1 MNVLSAR
8 RRTMRARVHA
18 GCRRSSR
25 KERGKSYQKPD
36 CYRQSRTGLTA
47 LNDRRFCLSD
57 SWLQRGNICL
67 KTCTSFTAGF
77 MPEIAAICVKKLA
90 AGAPM
95 AGCCG
100 PCSKKYT
107 NIYKMRIL
115 GLCCC
120 EQYSLPAMAILCKA
134 SSAELAGASRIFC
147 LGHGCWRGKR
157 AGGRSTRMEMGNK
170 EELRILK
177 NCCGNCADAEFAD
190 AHKIAGLKKSRV
202 AYDPAFI
209 RNLLVVA
216 LKLSPA
222 SWPVLGYCP
231 PPPGFAANR
240 KSGSRPTWACCWP
253 ARAWPQT
260 TG

>member
-147 LGHGCWRGKR
+147 PGQGC
-157 AGGRSTRMEMGNK
+157 
-170 EELRILK
+170 
-177 NCCGNCADAEFAD
+177 
-190 AHKIAGLKKSRV
+190 
-202 AYDPAFI
+202 
-209 RNLLVVA
+209 
-216 LKLSPA
+216 
-222 SWPVLGYCP
+222 
-231 PPPGFAANR
+231 
-240 KSGSRPTWACCWP
+240 
-253 ARAWPQT
+253 
-260 TG
+260 